1 MNHYEIA
8 VTVDVALFTIG
19 LVLLYKSMKDGQKD
33 QVESREPA
41 SPPNP
46 CLEIRGMT
54 KIAHENE

>member
-33 QVESREPA
+33 
-41 SPPNP
+41 
-46 CLEIRGMT
+46 
-54 KIAHENE
+54 